1 MNFLPNGAIMQE
13 TYFKQLVIF
22 KVVLFVLIIIWGGT
36 VQMNNGNNS
45 DVNNFS
51 TIRNLL
57 FALFSLSYFFASY
70 KIYKFKNVGKRL
82 FILLVLTFIV
92 LGFLGEFFYSLE
104 INQDLFYL
112 IIFYI
117 VSPLF
122 FVVQGIVAGM
132 LYFSKFSDNF
142 K

>member
-1 MNFLPNGAIMQE
+1 MQE
-13 TYFKQLVIF
+13 TYFKQLIIIN
-22 KVVLFVLIIIWGGT
+22 VVLFVLIIIWGGT
-36 VQMNNGNNS
+36 VQMNDGNNS
-45 DVNNFS
+45 EVNNFS
-51 TIRNLL
+51 NTRNLL

-70 KIYKFKNVGKRL
+70 KIYKFKNLGKKL
-82 FILLVLTFIV
+82 FVPLVLTFII
-92 LGFLGEFFYSLE
+92 LGFLGEFLYSLE

-132 LYFSKFSDNF
+132 LYFSEISDNF
-142 K
+142 S

>member
-1 MNFLPNGAIMQE
+1 MHE
-13 TYFKQLVIF
+13 TYFKQLIIIN
-22 KVVLFVLIIIWGGT
+22 VVLFVLIIIWGGT
-36 VQMNNGNNS
+36 VQMNDGNNS
-45 DVNNFS
+45 EVNNFS
-51 TIRNLL
+51 TTRNLL

-70 KIYKFKNVGKRL
+70 KIYKFKNVGKKL
-82 FILLVLTFIV
+82 FVPLVLTFII
-92 LGFLGEFFYSLE
+92 LGFLGEFLYSLE

-132 LYFSKFSDNF
+132 LYFSEISNNFS
-142 K
+142 

>member
-1 MNFLPNGAIMQE
+1 MQK
-13 TYFKQLVIF
+13 TYFKQLIIF

-36 VQMNNGNNS
+36 VQMSDENNS
-45 DVNNFS
+45 EINDFS
-51 TIRNLL
+51 TIRNIL
-57 FALFSLSYFFASY
+57 FALFSFSYFFASY
-70 KIYKFKNVGKRL
+70 KIYKFKNLGKKL
-82 FILLVLTFIV
+82 FVPLVLTFII
-92 LGFLGEFFYSLE
+92 LGFLGEFLYSLE

-132 LYFSKFSDNF
+132 LYFSEISNNFS
-142 K
+142 

>member
-1 MNFLPNGAIMQE
+1 MQE
-13 TYFKQLVIF
+13 TYFKQLIIL

-36 VQMNNGNNS
+36 VQMDDGNNS
-45 DVNNFS
+45 QANNFS
-51 TIRNLL
+51 TLRTLL
-57 FALFSLSYFFASY
+57 FTLFSLSYFFGCY
-70 KIYKFKNVGKRL
+70 KIYKFKNVGKKL
-82 FILLVLTFIV
+82 FIPLVLTFIV
-92 LGFLGEFFYSLE
+92 LGFLGEFLYSLE

-132 LYFSKFSDNF
+132 LYFPELSDKFS
-142 K
+142 

>member
-1 MNFLPNGAIMQE
+1 MHE
-13 TYFKQLVIF
+13 TYFKQIITI
-22 KVVLFVLIIIWGGT
+22 KVVLFLLIIIWGGT
-36 VQMNNGNNS
+36 VQMNDGNNS
-45 DVNNFS
+45 EVNNFS
-51 TIRNLL
+51 TIRNFL

-70 KIYKFKNVGKRL
+70 KIYKFKNVGKKL
-82 FILLVLTFIV
+82 FVPLVLTFII
-92 LGFLGEFFYSLE
+92 LGFLGEFLYSLE

-132 LYFSKFSDNF
+132 LYFSEISDNF
-142 K
+142 S

>member
-1 MNFLPNGAIMQE
+1 MQE
-13 TYFKQLVIF
+13 TYFKQLIIL

-36 VQMNNGNNS
+36 VQMDAENNS
-45 DVNNFS
+45 QANNFS

-70 KIYKFKNVGKRL
+70 KIYKFKNVGKKL
-82 FILLVLTFIV
+82 FIPLVLTFII
-92 LGFLGEFFYSLE
+92 LGFLGEFLFSLE

-132 LYFSKFSDNF
+132 LYFPELSDKFS
-142 K
+142 

>member
-1 MNFLPNGAIMQE
+1 MQK
-13 TYFKQLVIF
+13 TYFKQLIIL
-22 KVVLFVLIIIWGGT
+22 KIVLFVLIIIWGGT
-36 VQMNNGNNS
+36 VQMNDANNS
-45 DVNNFS
+45 EINNFS

-57 FALFSLSYFFASY
+57 FTLFSLSYFFASY
-70 KIYKFKNVGKRL
+70 KIYKFKNVGKKL
-82 FILLVLTFIV
+82 FMPLVLTFIV
-92 LGFLGEFFYSLE
+92 LGFLSELLYSLE

-132 LYFSKFSDNF
+132 LYFSEFSKNF
-142 K
+142 N